1 MHKMGSGG
9 APGHRATFVSRF
21 VHSYVCAVARVSERV
36 PAQETIIADP
46 ISIFLTLA
54 AVVFLAL
61 QLEKRVGVFRSLG
74 AALTGILIGML
85 LSNTGLLPGNSPTY
99 DFLMGTGGQRVQTV
113 QSRHARTSRTSMKRK
128 NSAKKTATAAP
139 VDRSVRST

>member
-1 MHKMGSGG
+1 
-9 APGHRATFVSRF
+9 
-21 VHSYVCAVARVSERV
+21 VSERV

-99 DFLMGTGGQRVQTV
+99 DFLMVGSE
-113 QSRHARTSRTSMKRK
+113 SRPFNPAMRERAGR
-128 NSAKKTATAAP
+128 
-139 VDRSVRST
+139 R